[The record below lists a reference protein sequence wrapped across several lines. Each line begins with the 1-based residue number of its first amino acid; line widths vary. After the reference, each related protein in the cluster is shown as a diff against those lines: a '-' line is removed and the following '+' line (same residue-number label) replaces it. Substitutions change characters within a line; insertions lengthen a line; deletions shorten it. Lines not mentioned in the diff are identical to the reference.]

1 MLLPLRLF
9 RVKLFIFIH
18 MHRDGEDPNTNT
30 SASALLWV
38 EVEAHLHVVAGVDA
52 GVLADRLAMPAQLV
66 YSWRVLVSLG
76 RIVSISGV
84 IETSLPPL
92 LEKILLTSTGWSS

>member
-1 MLLPLRLF
+1 MVVVWSEDQKAGGRKESLLTGSSTPLRTGESLVHSVGLEECFCLF

-38 EVEAHLHVVAGVDA
+38 EVEAHLHVAAGA
-52 GVLADRLAMPAQLV
+52 G
-66 YSWRVLVSLG
+66 
-76 RIVSISGV
+76 
-84 IETSLPPL
+84 SLPDHYY
-92 LEKILLTSTGWSS
+92 